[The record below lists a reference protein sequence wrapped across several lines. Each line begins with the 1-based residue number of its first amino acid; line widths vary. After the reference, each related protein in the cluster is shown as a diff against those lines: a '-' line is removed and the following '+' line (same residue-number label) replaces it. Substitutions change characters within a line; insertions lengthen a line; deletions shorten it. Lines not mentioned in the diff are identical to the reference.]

1 MDISNLK
8 SSVDNQSIDANKAQA
23 NKKEQSLAAENK
35 KSEQAQSSSAVQM
48 HLNSYSTQQMNLTIL
63 HRSLAVNLEG
73 ISDKPLAKFEVPKAI
88 NIDEATKDNESLFD
102 FEEVAKNV
110 LSFVEGALTSAS
122 QSGASQDELNEMLA
136 QARKG
141 VEMGVG
147 AARKDLGLD
156 KNSDDPLAIGINKAH
171 ERINFGLDEFEKS
184 INGENA
190 DRLFSAQSY
199 QSNFSQENNG
209 SINLKTAEGDTV
221 QISFAS
227 LKAYQEKLNQLDVK
241 QQNEAGDHFTVK
253 QTEYSQ
259 AFFQS
264 ESFSFSVDGDLNED
278 ELVAIGELVN
288 DAANLASKFY
298 DGNVQA
304 AYQQAQ
310 KLGFDEAQISTFS
323 LNLSQQTQAA
333 QSYTAVAG
341 YEKQSQQMPETVK
354 QPLNDYV
361 QDLMKMVDKN
371 KQNLA
376 DQGEVENMMTQVFS
390 QQHQLSGNEL
400 IDVVNR
406 FNHFNQKLLGE

>member
-1 MDISNLK
+1 MDITNLK
-8 SSVDNQSIDANKAQA
+8 SGIDNHPIDSNKAQN
-23 NKKEQSLAAENK
+23 NKKEQALAAENK
-35 KSEQAQSSSAVQM
+35 KNDQAQSSAAVQM
-48 HLNSYSTQQMNLTIL
+48 HLSSYSTQQMNLTIL

-73 ISDKPLAKFEVPKAI
+73 ISDKPLAKFEAPKAA
-88 NIDEATKDNESLFD
+88 NPDEAIKENESLFD

-110 LSFVEGALTSAS
+110 LNFVEGALTSAA

-156 KNSDDPLAIGINKAH
+156 EDSDDPLAIGINKAH

-184 INGENA
+184 LNGESEA
-190 DRLFSAQSY
+190 SLFSAQSY
-199 QSNFSQENNG
+199 QSNFSQENNA
-209 SINLKTAEGDTV
+209 SISLKTAEGDAV

-227 LKAYQEKLNQLDVK
+227 LQAYQEKLNQYEIE
-241 QQNEAGDHFTVK
+241 QQNESGDHFTVK
-253 QTEYSQ
+253 QSEYNQ

-278 ELVAIGELVN
+278 ELVAIGDLVN
-288 DAANLASKFY
+288 DVSKLATKFY

-310 KLGFDEAQISTFS
+310 KLGFDEQQISDFS
-323 LNLSQQTQAA
+323 LNLSQQTQVA
-333 QSYTAVAG
+333 QSYTAIAG
-341 YEKQSQQMPETVK
+341 YDKQTSQMPETVK

-361 QDLMKMVDKN
+361 QDLMKMVDKS

-376 DQGEVENMMTQVFS
+376 EQSEVENIMNQVFS
-390 QQHQLSGNEL
+390 RQYQLSGNEL

-406 FNHFNQKLLGE
+406 FNHFNQQLLGE